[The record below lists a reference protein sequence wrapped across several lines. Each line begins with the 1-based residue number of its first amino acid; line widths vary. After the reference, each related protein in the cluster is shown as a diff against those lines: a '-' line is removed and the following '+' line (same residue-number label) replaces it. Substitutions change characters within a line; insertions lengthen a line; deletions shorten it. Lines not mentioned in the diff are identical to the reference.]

1 MSLKSLL
8 FLSFTLALLLL
19 SKSQRL
25 APIPKHLSKDLP
37 FREDNLPANLTS
49 AAFPLPVPKL
59 DLDFRIVV
67 DLNPLIAVGVGPFG
81 KRNWISF
88 SGGVFTAKWGTG
100 TVVPGGQDSQIVV
113 AEDLSTAV
121 ETSYLLKTDDAEPAY
136 ITVKTTGWRYG
147 PRDVMERLFDPA
159 RANDVKPDEYS
170 FRLNVKMETGDERY
184 KSVVNTAM
192 WVGSGARLGAT
203 VIYDAYRVARA
214 WMTRWTLHTSHNFL
228 SI

>member
-1 MSLKSLL
+1 
-8 FLSFTLALLLL
+8 
-19 SKSQRL
+19 
-25 APIPKHLSKDLP
+25 
-37 FREDNLPANLTS
+37 
-49 AAFPLPVPKL
+49 
-59 DLDFRIVV
+59 
-67 DLNPLIAVGVGPFG
+67 
-81 KRNWISF
+81 
-88 SGGVFTAKWGTG
+88 
-100 TVVPGGQDSQIVV
+100 
-113 AEDLSTAV
+113 EDLSTAV

-203 VIYDAYRVARA
+203 VIYDAYRVA
-214 WMTRWTLHTSHNFL
+214 
-228 SI
+228 

>member
-1 MSLKSLL
+1 MRR
-8 FLSFTLALLLL
+8 TRNA
-19 SKSQRL
+19 
-25 APIPKHLSKDLP
+25 ADPKHLSKDLP
-37 FREDNLPANLTS
+37 FHEDNLPANLTS

-203 VIYDAYRVARA
+203 VIYDAYRVA
-214 WMTRWTLHTSHNFL
+214 
-228 SI
+228 

>member
-1 MSLKSLL
+1 MRYLRPLQLAWSLYAGLTAAAAAAANS
-8 FLSFTLALLLL
+8 T
-19 SKSQRL
+19 Q
-25 APIPKHLSKDLP
+25 PTP
-37 FREDNLPANLTS
+37 FPEDTLPANLTR

-67 DLNPLIAVGVGPFG
+67 DLNPLIPVGVGPFG

-88 SGGVFTAKWGTG
+88 SGGVFSATWGTG

-121 ETSYLLKTDDAEPAY
+121 ETSYLLKTDDPEPAY
-136 ITVKTTGWRYG
+136 ITVRTTGWRTG
-147 PRDVMERLFDPA
+147 PREVMERLFDPA

-184 KSVVNTAM
+184 NKTVNTAM
-192 WVGSGARLGAT
+192 WVGSGARLGAK
-203 VIYDAYRVARA
+203 VIYDAYRVA
-214 WMTRWTLHTSHNFL
+214 
-228 SI
+228 

>member
-1 MSLKSLL
+1 M
-8 FLSFTLALLLL
+8 
-19 SKSQRL
+19 
-25 APIPKHLSKDLP
+25 SKDLP

-67 DLNPLIAVGVGPFG
+67 DLNPLIPVGVGPFG

-121 ETSYLLKTDDAEPAY
+121 ETSYLLKTADAEPAY
-136 ITVKTTGWRYG
+136 ITVRTTGWRYG

-203 VIYDAYRVARA
+203 VIYDAYRVA
-214 WMTRWTLHTSHNFL
+214 
-228 SI
+228 